1 MMVPFII
8 LAEKYGR
15 MKQVFVGAVL
25 TISLAALSL
34 HWLAFSWLWV
44 AALLTVFFVGFNL
57 LEATLPSLIAKTAPV
72 EAKGTAMGVYSTSQF
87 LGGFLGG
94 LMGGLV
100 HQQFGYV
107 WVFVASA
114 AVGAI
119 WLVVASSMQSPGQYR
134 SRIFS
139 LTAFSADE
147 IEQIRNQL
155 SRIDGVVE
163 AVIVDEEKV
172 AYLKLDRN
180 NLDEPALNELL
191 SGAGST

>member
-1 MMVPFII
+1 
-8 LAEKYGR
+8 
-15 MKQVFVGAVL
+15 
-25 TISLAALSL
+25 
-34 HWLAFSWLWV
+34 
-44 AALLTVFFVGFNL
+44 
-57 LEATLPSLIAKTAPV
+57 
-72 EAKGTAMGVYSTSQF
+72 
-87 LGGFLGG
+87 
-94 LMGGLV
+94 
-100 HQQFGYV
+100 
-107 WVFVASA
+107 
-114 AVGAI
+114 
-119 WLVVASSMQSPGQYR
+119 MQSPGQYR

-139 LTAFSADE
+139 LAAFSADE